1 MIAAKGLM
9 DTDLFRELIV
19 SGPARRL
26 RRGVWP
32 ASLVAHAVVVGA
44 LIAVPILA
52 TPDLPAPSAAVRAF
66 FVSPEAPPVPPP
78 PPPPRT
84 AERSVVRQP
93 VQNQTTQ
100 LMAPVAI
107 PDEFPDQ
114 ATLDLGTEGGVAG
127 GVEGGVAG
135 GVLGGIV
142 GGLAESA
149 PQTAAQ
155 SLVSYVS
162 EPRKLRV
169 VPPVY
174 PELARQ
180 ARVQGAVVLDCVVDR
195 RGRVAEVN
203 VLNSAS
209 PLLNEA
215 AMEAVWQWVYAPT
228 LVDGVPVRLRVKVT
242 VTFSLNNA
250 A

>member
-1 MIAAKGLM
+1 
-9 DTDLFRELIV
+9 
-19 SGPARRL
+19 
-26 RRGVWP
+26 
-32 ASLVAHAVVVGA
+32 
-44 LIAVPILA
+44 
-52 TPDLPAPSAAVRAF
+52 
-66 FVSPEAPPVPPP
+66 
-78 PPPPRT
+78 
-84 AERSVVRQP
+84 VRQP
-93 VQNQTTQ
+93 VQNQTPQ
-100 LMAPVAI
+100 LTAPVAI
-107 PDEFPDQ
+107 PDEIPDQ
-114 ATLDLGTEGGVAG
+114 ARLDLGIEGGVAG

-142 GGLAESA
+142 GGLPEGA
-149 PQTAAQ
+149 PPTAAQ
-155 SLVSYVS
+155 NLVSYVS
-162 EPRKLRV
+162 EPRKLRA

-215 AMEAVWQWVYAPT
+215 AMQAVRQWVYAPT

-242 VTFSLNNA
+242 VTFNLNSA

>member
-1 MIAAKGLM
+1 M

-26 RRGVWP
+26 RRWVWP
-32 ASLVAHAVVVGA
+32 ASLVAHVVVA
-44 LIAVPILA
+44 AVLFTVPILG
-52 TPDLPAPSAAVRAF
+52 TEDFPAPSAAVRAF
-66 FVSPEAPPVPPP
+66 FVAPEAPPTPPP
-78 PPPPRT
+78 PPPPPART
-84 AERSVVRQP
+84 AERNVVRPP
-93 VQNQTTQ
+93 VQNQTPQ
-100 LMAPVAI
+100 LTAPVAI
-107 PDEFPDQ
+107 PDEIRDP

-142 GGLAESA
+142 GGLPASA
-149 PQTAAQ
+149 LATAAQ
-155 SLVSYVS
+155 NPVSYVS
-162 EPRKLRV
+162 EPRKLRA

-180 ARVQGAVVLDCVVDR
+180 ARVQGAVVLDCVVDK

-209 PLLNEA
+209 PLLNA
-215 AMEAVWQWVYAPT
+215 AALEAVRQWVYAPT

-242 VTFSLNNA
+242 VTFNLNRA